1 MSYPAVHRQCTLGLA
16 LTLASIATSPATT
29 GQENGPASPWH
40 WSVGVE
46 AQGGDYTIS
55 GPNRTTVLHPLGPGL
70 TLGVSHDNGWSLLTS
85 ASHREDT
92 DPLTGAA
99 EGQLEFQTD
108 SLGLELLWSG
118 ESLWASLAWRRDDD
132 DTRLRATLDGGAR
145 PGGVSPGVGD
155 VAGAE
160 SLTLSYDERQRTDTA
175 TVSVGTT
182 RDLGSFTAGGT
193 LWLSVL
199 AAEIDRSVDLPLVA
213 QNLIVLR
220 DDQET
225 LDGVDAGVDLWLD
238 HYHELSQ
245 ELTLVPGL
253 GLAWQSSL
261 DGEISGSAL
270 TSLSRRSRTRA
281 LPPTSQT
288 SEQDAGDQA
297 SADLHVALLAGPW
310 SWTAS
315 VVKPWLEAPRDLQ
328 WQVGVR
334 YDH

>member
-1 MSYPAVHRQCTLGLA
+1 MPFLSRPCQRSFGLA
-16 LTLASIATSPATT
+16 LSLIAATPT
-29 GQENGPASPWH
+29 THGQENGPASPWH
-40 WSVGVE
+40 WSVGMD
-46 AQGGDYTIS
+46 ALGGEYTIS
-55 GPNRTTVLHPLGPGL
+55 GPTRTSVLHPLGPGL
-70 TLGVSHDNGWSLLTS
+70 TLGVSHANGWSLLIS
-85 ASHREDT
+85 ASRREDT
-92 DPLTGAA
+92 DPITGAA

-145 PGGVSPGVGD
+145 PGGVRPGVDDGD
-155 VAGAE
+155 GAGAE
-160 SLTLSYDERQRTDTA
+160 SLTLSYDERLRTDTA
-175 TVSVGTT
+175 TLSVGTT

-193 LWLSVL
+193 LWLGVL

-238 HYHELSQ
+238 YYHDLSQ
-245 ELTLVPGL
+245 ELTLVPGF

-261 DGEISGSAL
+261 DGEISGSSLTAL
-270 TSLSRRSRTRA
+270 SGRSRSRA
-281 LPPTSQT
+281 LPATSQT
-288 SEQDAGDQA
+288 SGQDAGDQA
-297 SADLHVALLAGPW
+297 NADLHVALLSGPW
-310 SWTAS
+310 SWMAS